1 MPLFGGQKRNSLGA
15 VTGSS
20 AQSLPRREESG
31 WLPGIQAIW
40 HEKSYGH
47 CESFMRIL
55 VFMTPTGETSVL
67 RDAFRTRFCGRWIRW
82 IAGVVVYAWVA
93 ASTQAMVNSPA
104 FQSRPESLNVVTST
118 LSVIPGQETFYPVLG
133 LLAAVAST
141 YFLRR
146 RRLAQLEATAAA
158 ER

>member
-1 MPLFGGQKRNSLGA
+1 M
-15 VTGSS
+15 
-20 AQSLPRREESG
+20 
-31 WLPGIQAIW
+31 
-40 HEKSYGH
+40 
-47 CESFMRIL
+47 
-55 VFMTPTGETSVL
+55 VFMTPTGETSIL
-67 RDAFRTRFCGRWIRW
+67 RDALRTRPCGRW

-146 RRLAQLEATAAA
+146 RRLVQLEATAAA